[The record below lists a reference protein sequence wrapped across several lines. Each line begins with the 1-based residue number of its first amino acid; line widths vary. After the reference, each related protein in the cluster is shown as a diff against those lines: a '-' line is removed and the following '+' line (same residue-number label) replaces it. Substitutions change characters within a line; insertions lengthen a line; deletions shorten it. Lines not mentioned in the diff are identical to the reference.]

1 MTKSKSHDRRGYYG
15 KDALPKHARFAAVTI
30 EDPYAD
36 AAYVNDDGSADLKA
50 RLDHAQHRD
59 GTKANGAPGWTPP
72 PRPTITVIRSLKDDP
87 LGRMHA
93 RHQIDQAE
101 YLAGRAY
108 QECFVKA
115 QLAHYGSISDMSQG
129 GVDGGGRIEPLTE
142 NRQRALQRL
151 RVIDAALAK
160 RHGSEG
166 VLLGARRLGRRIFHR
181 SRRTPTRIEQRTHDA
196 FMGMAVSS
204 VLVGDRLQ
212 IRLRIHKRTSKALTK
227 RTT

>member
-1 MTKSKSHDRRGYYG
+1 MSKSKSHDRRGYYG
-15 KDALPKHARFAAVTI
+15 KDALPKHARFAAVEI

-36 AAYVNDDGSADLKA
+36 AAYVNDDGSVDLNAHLDQA
-50 RLDHAQHRD
+50 RHRD
-59 GTKANGAPGWTPP
+59 GTTANGAPGWTPP

-108 QECFVKA
+108 QECYVKA
-115 QLAHYGSISDMSQG
+115 QLSHYGSISDLSEK

-142 NRQRALQRL
+142 ARQRALQKL
-151 RVIDAALAK
+151 RVIDHALGK

-166 VLLGARRLGRRIFHR
+166 VMLVRDVLGEGYSIEAAARRRASQSERSTRSWGWLFRRCLSVIAYKFGYA
-181 SRRTPTRIEQRTHDA
+181 STTQRR
-196 FMGMAVSS
+196 
-204 VLVGDRLQ
+204 
-212 IRLRIHKRTSKALTK
+212 KR
-227 RTT
+227 